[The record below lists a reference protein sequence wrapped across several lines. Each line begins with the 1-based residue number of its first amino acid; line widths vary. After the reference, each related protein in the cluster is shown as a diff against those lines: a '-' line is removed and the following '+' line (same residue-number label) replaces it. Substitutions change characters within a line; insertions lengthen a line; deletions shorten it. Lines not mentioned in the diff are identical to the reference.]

1 MKTRRTFTTEFKKE
15 AACLVLD
22 QGYKVLE
29 ACEAVDV
36 TPTVMRRWVKQLA
49 AERNGVTPE
58 GSRALTSDQQQIQA
72 LQARIKKLELEKEIL
87 KKASALLLSDGYRG
101 SN

>member
-1 MKTRRTFTTEFKKE
+1 MKKRRTFTTEFKKE

-36 TPTVMRRWVKQLA
+36 TPTVMRRWVKQLTS
-49 AERNGVTPE
+49 ERGGITPE
-58 GSRALTSDQQQIQA
+58 GSRALTSDQQHIQA
-72 LQARIKKLELEKEIL
+72 LQARIEKLELEKEIL
-87 KKASALLLSDGYRG
+87 KKASALLLSDGYQH
-101 SN
+101 SS

>member
-1 MKTRRTFTTEFKKE
+1 MKKRRTFTTEFKKE

-49 AERNGVTPE
+49 SERSGVTPE

-87 KKASALLLSDGYRG
+87 KKASALLLSDGYQR
-101 SN
+101 SD